1 MTLPSFWRQAAFSVA
16 ESAEILCVPEDTLR
30 TWMARE
36 PTAQY
41 IGAKT
46 GGRVFLSGNDLYF
59 YALVREFAAYGV
71 PIRTAMHCADGIAS
85 FSTHDLP
92 PEKYIVVRN
101 RGPISNFEQTNEPVI
116 DDRPALVIP
125 LRKLATVLIERCTEV
140 YVLEGN

>member
-16 ESAEILCVPEDTLR
+16 ESAEILDVPEDTLR

-41 IGAKT
+41 IGSKT
-46 GGRVFLSGNDLYF
+46 GGRVFLSGQDIYF

-71 PIRTAMHCADGIAS
+71 PIRTAMLCADGIAS
-85 FSTHDLP
+85 ASTHDLP
-92 PEKYIVVRN
+92 PEKYIIVRN
-101 RGPISNFEQTNEPVI
+101 SGAVSNFKQTNDPTV

-125 LRKLATVLIERCTEV
+125 LRVLASTLIERCTATYTRESV
-140 YVLEGN
+140 